1 MVVGAGLG
9 GLAVALRLQS
19 AGCEVTVVERLDRP
33 GGRAGVARAGAYRW
47 DTGPTLVTMPELVR
61 ETLAAGGVDPDAL
74 GMLPVDPIYTIEWA
88 DGARLSF
95 PRGRENLLAEVERSW
110 PAEVAGVA
118 RLLDKLEPLYR
129 LLLEVADRPFASVF
143 DQLALVPRLARHAG
157 LVPLWSLVAKHVRD
171 RHLRDALA
179 FHPLF
184 IGGDPFRV
192 PAVYGGLVPLQLE
205 SGGWYPDGGVWS
217 LVGTLA
223 APLEIEFGARCA
235 RIVRASS
242 GAVRAVELDGG
253 GRIACDAV
261 VWNGDPYA
269 VERAL
274 GRRRERRGR
283 SRLARPS
290 MSCLLFYFGF
300 ARRLPRLAHHH
311 LWVGGEL
318 RPFVSWATA
327 RQSAR
332 RPRSDRGRRRPSPAI
347 AMYVH
352 APARSD
358 PSVAPPGGD
367 ALAVLVPV
375 PNLGAAARF
384 GYSIGELREQVLA
397 ALERISGLSDL
408 REWLEVE
415 EVFTPFDFRDRYD
428 AYAGNAFALEPTLF
442 GSGWF
447 RRHNRDRRVP
457 GLYHVGAGAHPGAG
471 IPGVLLGARLTARLL
486 TADLRQRGLL
496 GPTGAG
502 KNAAEGARR

>member
-1 MVVGAGLG
+1 
-9 GLAVALRLQS
+9 
-19 AGCEVTVVERLDRP
+19 
-33 GGRAGVARAGAYRW
+33 
-47 DTGPTLVTMPELVR
+47 
-61 ETLAAGGVDPDAL
+61 
-74 GMLPVDPIYTIEWA
+74 
-88 DGARLSF
+88 
-95 PRGRENLLAEVERSW
+95 
-110 PAEVAGVA
+110 
-118 RLLDKLEPLYR
+118 
-129 LLLEVADRPFASVF
+129 
-143 DQLALVPRLARHAG
+143 
-157 LVPLWSLVAKHVRD
+157 
-171 RHLRDALA
+171 
-179 FHPLF
+179 
-184 IGGDPFRV
+184 
-192 PAVYGGLVPLQLE
+192 
-205 SGGWYPDGGVWS
+205 
-217 LVGTLA
+217 
-223 APLEIEFGARCA
+223 
-235 RIVRASS
+235 
-242 GAVRAVELDGG
+242 
-253 GRIACDAV
+253 
-261 VWNGDPYA
+261 
-269 VERAL
+269 
-274 GRRRERRGR
+274 
-283 SRLARPS
+283 
-290 MSCLLFYFGF
+290 
-300 ARRLPRLAHHH
+300 
-311 LWVGGEL
+311 
-318 RPFVSWATA
+318 
-327 RQSAR
+327 
-332 RPRSDRGRRRPSPAI
+332 
-347 AMYVH
+347 MYVH